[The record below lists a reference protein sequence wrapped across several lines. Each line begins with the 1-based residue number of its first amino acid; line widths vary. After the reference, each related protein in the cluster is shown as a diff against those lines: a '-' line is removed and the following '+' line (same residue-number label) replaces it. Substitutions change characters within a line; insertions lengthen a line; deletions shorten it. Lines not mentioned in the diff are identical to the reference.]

1 MTLELPRE
9 ISPPPGLED
18 RTVAALSQAR
28 LLRAPAPQW
37 RTRWTRVAAAV
48 VLFAAGVMT
57 GAMWSG
63 AAANVAPGQPRFLLL
78 LYGGSSVSQEEE
90 ARVVEE
96 YRAWAGRI
104 QREGRL
110 ITGER
115 LDSQA
120 IAVPDGAIA
129 DDPVQGYFIVS
140 GADLSDAVS
149 VAQFSPHVARGG
161 RIVVRP
167 IDTPP

>member
-1 MTLELPRE
+1 MTPELPRE

-18 RTVAALSQAR
+18 RTVAALSQAH
-28 LLRAPAPQW
+28 LLRAPAPRW
-37 RTRWTRVAAAV
+37 RARWPQVAAAV
-48 VLFAAGVMT
+48 ALFAAGAMT

-63 AAANVAPGQPRFLLL
+63 AAANVASGQPRFLLL
-78 LYGGSSVSQEEE
+78 LHGGSSVSPEEE
-90 ARVVEE
+90 AQVVDE

-104 QREGRL
+104 QREGRF

-115 LDSQA
+115 LGSQA
-120 IAVPDGAIA
+120 IAVPDGATA
-129 DDPVQGYFIVS
+129 DDSVQGYFVVS